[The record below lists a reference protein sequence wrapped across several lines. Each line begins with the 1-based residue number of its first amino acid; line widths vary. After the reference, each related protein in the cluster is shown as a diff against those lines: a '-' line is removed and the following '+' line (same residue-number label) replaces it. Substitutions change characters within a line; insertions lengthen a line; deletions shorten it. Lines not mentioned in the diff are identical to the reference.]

1 MADKAWKRLE
11 REVARVMG
19 GSRNPL
25 SGRASGHTAGDVIH
39 PVFYVEVKQR
49 ARFSVL
55 TLMKD
60 TEEKAKKEHKKPVVV
75 LHARRDKRRYYL
87 ITEKLFLEL
96 LGKHNDGK

>member
-1 MADKAWKRLE
+1 MSDKAWKRLE
-11 REVARVMG
+11 REVARALG

-25 SGRASGHTAGDVIH
+25 SGRASGHTSGDVIH

-55 TLMKD
+55 TLMQD

-75 LHARRDKRRYYL
+75 LHARHDKRRYYL
-87 ITEKLFLEL
+87 IPEKLFLEL
-96 LGKHNDGK
+96 LGKDTHGE